1 MNHPIVLQG
10 RRVRVESL
18 SPEHMPE
25 LREIGN
31 DPSIWQYTFSENP
44 FTNDRDAGNWFAEA
58 TLGGDTR
65 TFAVIDCGTGKVA
78 GSTRFYGISEKDRK
92 LEIGYTFYGTRY
104 WRTAVNTETKL
115 LLLSYAFEEWNAER
129 VQLTA
134 EAINARSHRAI
145 LRIGA
150 THEGLLRS
158 YRIRSTGEVR
168 DVNIYSIVKAE
179 WPAVKAR
186 LVSLADRTR
195 DIPAAGSA
203 SAVPASP
210 SA

>member
-1 MNHPIVLQG
+1 MNRSLLLQG
-10 RRVRVESL
+10 HYVRLESL
-18 SPEHMPE
+18 VPRHLPQI
-25 LREIGN
+25 REIGN
-31 DPSIWQYTFSENP
+31 DPAIWQYTFSENP
-44 FTNDRDAGNWFAEA
+44 FTNDRDADRWFVEA
-58 TLGGDTR
+58 TQPETLR
-65 TFAVIDCGTGKVA
+65 TFAVIDLETGSVA
-78 GSTRFYGISEKDRK
+78 GSTRFYGISEEFRK

-115 LLLSYAFEEWNAER
+115 LLLTYAFEEWNAER

-134 EAINARSHRAI
+134 QAINTRSHRAI

-158 YRIRSTGEVR
+158 YRIRSTGETC
-168 DVNIYSIVKAE
+168 DVNVYSIVKAE

-186 LVSLADRTR
+186 LLSLLDRNR
-195 DIPAAGSA
+195 DIRAAESA

>member
-1 MNHPIVLQG
+1 MKNSILLQG
-10 RRVRVESL
+10 RFVRVESL
-18 SPEHMPE
+18 APGHLTP

-31 DPSIWQYTFSENP
+31 DPAIWQYTFSENP
-44 FTNDRDAGNWFAEA
+44 FTNERDALEWFAEA
-58 TLGGDTR
+58 TEGDTLQ
-65 TFAVIDCGTGKVA
+65 TFAVIDNETGNVA
-78 GSTRFYGISEKDRK
+78 GSTRFYGISDINRK
-92 LEIGYTFYGTRY
+92 LEIGYTFYGRRY

-115 LLLSYAFEEWNAER
+115 LLLGYAFEEWRAER

-134 EAINARSHRAI
+134 QAINVRSHRAI

-158 YRIRSTGEVR
+158 YRIRSTGEVC
-168 DVNIYSIVKAE
+168 DVNVYSIVKAE

-186 LVSLADRTR
+186 LISLLDRSR
-195 DIPAAGSA
+195 DSREAEST